1 MKAVVFIQINI
12 NIAQRV
18 DKVDVPLLKLV
29 VDKVGAAVK
38 IRTFDMLADA
48 YLGGI
53 YLQYLRLK
61 GMYL

>member
-1 MKAVVFIQINI
+1 M
-12 NIAQRV
+12 
-18 DKVDVPLLKLV
+18 DVPLLKLV
-29 VDKVGAAVK
+29 IEKLGTSVK

-61 GMYL
+61 SKFEQNVLSVGRWVA